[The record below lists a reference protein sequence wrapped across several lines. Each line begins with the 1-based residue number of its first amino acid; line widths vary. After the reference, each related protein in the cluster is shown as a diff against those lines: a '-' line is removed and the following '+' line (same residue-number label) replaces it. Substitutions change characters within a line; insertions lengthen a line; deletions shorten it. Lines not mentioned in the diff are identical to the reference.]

1 MKARNIALAALLAVT
16 VFPVGARSP
25 KRGVSENS
33 FQFKAQMA
41 ALAPGVSWYYTWG
54 NTPGR
59 YLAGETAMEFVP
71 MCWNTNYNADNIRTY
86 VAEHPEVKYILGYN
100 EPNFT
105 NQSNLTP
112 SEAAA
117 DWPNLLALANEL
129 GLKVVAP
136 ALNYSPNPPYY
147 NPADWMDEFV
157 ALVGTDAFDYVAL
170 HNYGGLGVMKDLC
183 ATFHEKYGKE
193 IWVTEF
199 CMWPN
204 EGDPNS
210 YVAPE
215 DQIASMV
222 QTVEWLEKTD
232 YIFRYAWFKP
242 IGDSDSTA
250 GPNYGLLISGKGEA
264 ERELSEQGLVYLNLS
279 EFDAGVYHDVD
290 GLVASTD
297 YITQSGISLGSC
309 ADGITGSPIEIS
321 RFNSGAWADWQFNV
335 PEDGWYNFIVRVS
348 GMGEPTRFDPSLAV
362 FGVDGD
368 AETELAPVQT
378 ITLPNDNAVYKE
390 ISFPVQLKSGHR
402 TIRLKDM
409 APYTP
414 SGIRISAVRLSDAT
428 GIEGVSASHSSKVDV
443 YSLQGILLRGGVEA
457 ETALDGLPAG
467 VYIAGGKKIIK

>member
-1 MKARNIALAALLAVT
+1 MAAAVL
-16 VFPVGARSP
+16 PQAAARSP
-25 KRGVSENS
+25 KRGVSEDS

-41 ALAPGVSWYYTWG
+41 AIAPGVSWYYTWG

-71 MCWNTNYNADNIRTY
+71 MCWNTNYNPDNIRTY

-100 EPNFT
+100 EPNFS
-105 NQSNLTP
+105 NQANLTP
-112 SEAAA
+112 AEAAA
-117 DWPNLLALANEL
+117 DWPRLCALAAEL

-157 ALVGTDAFDYVAL
+157 ALVGKDSFDYVAL

-183 ATFHEKYGKE
+183 AIFHEKYGKE

-204 EGDPNS
+204 EGNPKS

-242 IGDSDSTA
+242 IGESNSPES
-250 GPNYGLLISGKGEA
+250 PNYGLLISGKGEA

-279 EFDAGVYHDVD
+279 DFDASVYHNVNEF
-290 GLVASTD
+290 VAATD
-297 YITQSGISLGSC
+297 YITQSGISLGAG
-309 ADGITGSPIEIS
+309 ADDSTQCPIEIS
-321 RFNSGAWADWQFNV
+321 RFNSGAWADWQFDV
-335 PEDGWYNFIVRVS
+335 PADGWYNFVVRVS

-362 FGVDGD
+362 YEVEGDG
-368 AETELAPVQT
+368 ETELAPTQK
-378 ITLPNDNAVYKE
+378 ITLPNDNTVYKE
-390 ISFPVQLKSGHR
+390 ISFPVQLKEGKR
-402 TIRLKDM
+402 TLRLKDM

-414 SGIRISAVRLSDAT
+414 SGIRISAVRLGDAT
-428 GIEGVSASHSSKVDV
+428 GVEGVVADATAKVDV
-443 YSLQGILLRGGVEA
+443 YSLQGILLRSGVDA
-457 ETALDGLPAG
+457 ASALDGLPSG
-467 VYIAGGKKIIK
+467 VYIAGGKKVVK